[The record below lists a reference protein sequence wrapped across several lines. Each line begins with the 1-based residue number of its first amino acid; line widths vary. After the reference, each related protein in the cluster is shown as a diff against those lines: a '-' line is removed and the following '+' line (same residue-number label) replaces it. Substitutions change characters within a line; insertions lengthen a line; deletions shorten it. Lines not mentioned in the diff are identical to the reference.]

1 MTYFTYRHSSDLID
15 LVEQSVDH
23 ITLCL
28 SIFWGFLSAEARFFA
43 FLIALMPKQR
53 RLDKVGATGHFPVD
67 EVLTFCQRPFHERR
81 ERDALIRVSIALQ
94 HNKAP

>member
-1 MTYFTYRHSSDLID
+1 
-15 LVEQSVDH
+15 
-23 ITLCL
+23 
-28 SIFWGFLSAEARFFA
+28 
-43 FLIALMPKQR
+43 MPKQR

-67 EVLTFCQRPFHERR
+67 EVLTFRQRPFHERR

>member
-1 MTYFTYRHSSDLID
+1 PPKRGSL
-15 LVEQSVDH
+15 
-23 ITLCL
+23 L
-28 SIFWGFLSAEARFFA
+28 SC
-43 FLIALMPKQR
+43 LIALMPKQR

-67 EVLTFCQRPFHERR
+67 EVLTFRQRPFHERR